1 MNIIVAGGGKVG
13 SALVK
18 QLSSENNDIVL
29 IDSDPRVLES
39 TIELYD
45 IMAITGNCATMDV
58 LKEAGVMD
66 ADLLIAATS
75 TDEINLLSCL
85 TAHAM
90 NPRLET
96 IARIRNP
103 EYSDQTH
110 EMKDTFGLSFMVN
123 PDYQA
128 ASEIERLLKY
138 PGSLNREYLSNGRF
152 EIIEI
157 RVDEK
162 NLLNNVQLKDLN
174 NVIGCSVLV
183 CMVIREDRSF
193 APAGDFVIRAGDRVF
208 VTAPIQS
215 ITLLLKN
222 LKIVNKKVKK
232 VVVCGGNRISYYL
245 ARRLQKT
252 GISVSIIEKNYNRC
266 LELAGLLPETN
277 IIHGDATSQTLL
289 QSEKIGQYDALI
301 TMTGMDELNMIIS
314 LYGTGNHVS
323 QVITSIGHMY
333 NTNIVN
339 ALNLGSV
346 ISPKELC
353 SAQIVSYVRAIKNRD
368 GAALSIHP
376 FADGQAEAMEFLVDE
391 NTLNCAVPLKDIRL
405 RKGILL
411 AGIRHS
417 SAKNGIITEIPNG
430 KSSFQVGD
438 IVIIVTSENH
448 VIYQLNEIFEA

>member
-18 QLSSENNDIVL
+18 QLSSEDNDIVL
-29 IDSDPRVLES
+29 IDSNPQVLES
-39 TIELYD
+39 TIEMYD

-58 LKEAGVMD
+58 LKEAGVME

-157 RVDEK
+157 KVDEK
-162 NLLNNVQLKDLN
+162 SLLNNVRLKDLN
-174 NVIGCSVLV
+174 SVIGCSVLV
-183 CMVIREDRSF
+183 CTVIREDRFF

-215 ITLLLKN
+215 IALLLKN

-252 GISVSIIEKNYNRC
+252 GISVSIIEKNYDRC

-289 QSEKIGQYDALI
+289 RSEKIGQYDALI

-314 LYGTGNHVS
+314 LYGTSNHVS

-333 NTNIVN
+333 NTTIVN

-391 NTLNCAVPLKDIRL
+391 NTFNCAVPLKDIRL
-405 RKGILL
+405 KKGILL

-430 KSSFQVGD
+430 NSSFQVGD
-438 IVIIVTSENH
+438 IVIIVTSGSN
-448 VIYQLNEIFEA
+448 VIYQLNEIFAA